1 MMPSSKNYLV
11 SKNPMGLYVLVFVG
25 TLCASSFILANE
37 KPIDKVN
44 AKSGESEEGV
54 LSNTDLN
61 ELNPQVNTT
70 TNFVDKTHSGISY
83 GVVST
88 AKWIDSFF
96 KTERFEEED
105 NKTSLR
111 FRFDNFLDEDGNE
124 FRARVKVKLRTP
136 NLNKRMKFFVV
147 GEEGDVNSSLSL
159 YERVGQVFEGRDEDN
174 VSVGLLYQYR
184 ETARKNTRL
193 KGGVRLRDNKLV
205 YFIEPRFRW
214 RENFDKWAI
223 YFSQKA
229 GWFSD
234 NGFNINTQVDFDRPL
249 TEGKL
254 FRASVAADGYED
266 IDAYFYN
273 INFVYNHLL
282 SDHKGLSYQWNN
294 AFILY
299 AGSNLTETTL
309 KVAYRQRLWRDWLS
323 IEVAPQIQYPRIYDF
338 EARPGLFLR
347 LEIKFEQIKN
357 K

>member
-1 MMPSSKNYLV
+1 MIPSSKSCFV
-11 SKNPMGLYVLVFVG
+11 SKNPVGVFVLVFVG

-37 KPIDKVN
+37 KPIEEVS
-44 AKSGESEEGV
+44 ARSGETEEGV
-54 LSNTDLN
+54 SPSTDLN

-70 TNFVDKTHSGISY
+70 KNFVDKTHSGISY

-124 FRARVKVKLRTP
+124 FKARVKVKLRTP

-159 YERVGQVFEGRDEDN
+159 DERVDQVFEGTDEN
-174 VSVGLLYQYR
+174 NISIGLLYQYR
-184 ETARKNTRL
+184 ETVRKNINL
-193 KGGVRLRDNKLV
+193 KSGVRLRDNKLV
-205 YFIEPRFRW
+205 YFVEPRFRW
-214 RENFDKWAI
+214 RENFDKWGV
-223 YFSQKA
+223 YFSQKV

-234 NGFNINTQVDFDRPL
+234 NGFNINTQFDFDRPL
-249 TEGKL
+249 AEDRL
-254 FRASVAADGYED
+254 FRAIVAADGYED

-273 INFVYNHLL
+273 INFVYSHLL
-282 SDHKGLSYQWNN
+282 SDHKGLYYQWVNS
-294 AFILY
+294 FILY
-299 AGSNLTETTL
+299 AGSKLTETTL

-347 LEIKFEQIKN
+347 LEMKFDQIK